1 MLGTQDLV
9 ISLVIALFFF
19 GAKRLP
25 EMAKSLGKSM
35 QEFKKG
41 VSGDT
46 GDEEPVKR
54 ATPAPAVATAALR
67 TCGSCQAPL
76 EPEWKHCSR
85 CGAST
90 ESRSTPGSQ
99 PSR

>member
-9 ISLVIALFFF
+9 IGLVIALFFF

-41 VSGDT
+41 VSGET

-54 ATPAPAVATAALR
+54 ATPAPAVATAAMR
-67 TCGSCQAPL
+67 TCGSCQSPL
-76 EPEWKHCSR
+76 EADWKHCPR
-85 CGAST
+85 YGAST
-90 ESRSTPGSQ
+90 DSATLALNNSG
-99 PSR
+99 